1 MADDSIFFHVT
12 MQDNQ
17 TISHNTVTKVDYS
30 TVWKDHNGNA
40 NMAADPS
47 KFTCTVP
54 GLYWF
59 SHHIYLNLGATHASI
74 LTYYY
79 SYLFLNGSYMNYNAR
94 TQGYSG
100 GSGYQWHMFQGS
112 NNINQV
118 TWLSEGDY
126 IEGKVYMYKT
136 GGAPFTLSGTTIYS
150 GSDSYGLRGYLVKR
164 LPI

>member
-1 MADDSIFFHVT
+1 MGNYPAFKVCH
-12 MQDNQ
+12 NAAQ
-17 TISHNTVTKVDYS
+17 TISHNTVTTVDYS

-79 SYLFLNGSYMNYNAR
+79 SYLFLNHLFLLLKLF
-94 TQGYSG
+94 
-100 GSGYQWHMFQGS
+100 YQFFFQQQNVHKKNS
-112 NNINQV
+112 SLFCCQKN
-118 TWLSEGDY
+118 WFFL
-126 IEGKVYMYKT
+126 
-136 GGAPFTLSGTTIYS
+136 
-150 GSDSYGLRGYLVKR
+150 
-164 LPI
+164 